1 MQTFFPLTLAAAL
14 LLGGASSCKK
24 DTNETTPGGGTDK
37 TPAFVGKTFTVQSI
51 KIDPPMDMDGDGKPD
66 DELTK
71 FLDACDLDDAVIFQP
86 DGKLIEDHGTNRCD
100 PAEARTEH
108 TSNWAYADGKTT
120 MTDVADP
127 SDKSVWNV
135 LESTNST
142 LKVTLTVI
150 PDETSGKAI
159 KATMTMKAK

>member
-1 MQTFFPLTLAAAL
+1 MQKFFTLALAAAL

-24 DTNETTPGGGTDK
+24 DGNETTPGGGDK

-51 KIDPPMDMDGDGKPD
+51 KMDPPFDLDGDGKPD

-71 FLDACDLDDAVIFQP
+71 FLDPCDLDDAVIFQP

-108 TSNWAYADGKTT
+108 TSNWAYADGKIT

-127 SDKSVWNV
+127 TDKSVWNI
-135 LESTNST
+135 LESNNST
-142 LKVTLTVI
+142 LKVQLTII
-150 PDETSGKAI
+150 PDETSGQAI